1 MYKRILISMRPKQW
15 YKNTLLF
22 VCIIFSGNIEMG
34 SMWIK
39 LVLAFIYFILISGAK
54 YLINDVLDRNRDKI
68 HPSKSKRPIAAG
80 QLKVSHALIIASILI
95 AGSLAGAYYTIN
107 LNFLIIS
114 VVYLMLMLLYS
125 LVLKH
130 YQVVDILVISIG
142 FVIRPLA
149 GCYAID
155 VEISPWLIACTFL
168 LALFLALTKR
178 WQELTTLG
186 DDSTS
191 HRPSL
196 VAISPKLMEQFIT
209 IVTGSLIVSYLLY
222 IVELY
227 IVDHGNYMMMTA
239 PFVVYGLFRYLYL
252 MYQRGYAPEPE
263 KMFKDKPMLINL
275 GIWGLIV
282 IAVTLSE
289 VLT

>member
-1 MYKRILISMRPKQW
+1 MRPKQW

-22 VCIIFSGNIEMG
+22 VCIVFSGNIGMG
-34 SMWIK
+34 SMWIT
-39 LVLAFIYFILISGAK
+39 LVLAFIYFIMISGAK
-54 YLINDVLDRNRDKI
+54 YLINDVLDREKDRI

-80 QLKVSHALIIASILI
+80 QLKVSHSLITAFILI
-95 AGSLAGAYYTIN
+95 AGSLIGAYYTIN

-114 VVYLMLMLLYS
+114 AVYLLLMLLYS

-130 YQVVDILVISIG
+130 YQVIDILVISIG

-155 VEISPWLIACTFL
+155 VVISPWLIACTFL

-186 DDSTS
+186 DDSTA

-209 IVTGSLIVSYLLY
+209 IITGSLIVSYLLY
-222 IVELY
+222 IV
-227 IVDHGNYMMMTA
+227 DQGNYMVFTA
-239 PFVVYGLFRYLYL
+239 PFVVYGLFRYLFL
-252 MYQRGYAPEPE
+252 IYQRGYAAEPE

-282 IAVTLSE
+282 IAVTL
-289 VLT
+289 L